1 MRVAAAVKQV
11 LDFCYPTVCAA
22 CGVSCPE
29 SNTPA
34 CCETCDQAL
43 RALAEIPACE
53 KCAKPLAY
61 DRAPCPYC
69 EGRGFRPLDQIVC
82 IGVFDDPLK
91 HLIHQAKYY
100 RQWMLAEILVD
111 RLAAQERV
119 QSLLAATEVLIPVP
133 LHPWRQIARGYNQAG
148 VIARQLARH
157 ANQNEHSGRL
167 RVRNPAVRTR
177 RTETQTHLHSRAK
190 RVDNLRGAFALVD
203 PASITGRHVTIVDD
217 VMTTGATLR
226 SFARVLIGAKPA
238 SISAIVL
245 AIADPRGKEFEA
257 V

>member
-11 LDFCYPTVCAA
+11 LDFCYPTACAA

-34 CCETCDQAL
+34 CCETCDRAL
-43 RALAEIPACE
+43 TALAEIPACA

-69 EGRGFRPLDQIVC
+69 EGRGFRPLQRIVC

-91 HLIHQAKYY
+91 HLIHQAKYH
-100 RQWMLAEILVD
+100 RQWMLAEILAN
-111 RLAAQERV
+111 RLIAQERT
-119 QSLLAATEVLIPVP
+119 QELLSATEVLVPVP
-133 LHPWRQIARGYNQAG
+133 LHPLRQIARGYNQAD
-148 VIARQLARH
+148 VIARRLAGGGKGTERT
-157 ANQNEHSGRL
+157 ERL
-167 RVRNPAVRTR
+167 RVRHPAVRTR

-190 RVDNLRGAFALVD
+190 RVENLRGAFALVD
-203 PASITGRHVTIVDD
+203 AASIAGKHVTIIDD

-226 SFARVLIGAKPA
+226 SFARVLMAAKPA
-238 SISAIVL
+238 SVSAIVL

>member
-1 MRVAAAVKQV
+1 MRVVAAVKQV

-29 SNTPA
+29 SNTRA
-34 CCETCDQAL
+34 CCETCDAAL
-43 RALAEIPACE
+43 RALAGIPACE

-69 EGRGFRPLDQIVC
+69 EGRGFRPLDRIVC
-82 IGVFDDPLK
+82 LGVFEDPLK
-91 HLIHQAKYY
+91 HLIHQAKYH
-100 RQWMLAEILVD
+100 RQWMLAEILVH
-111 RLAAQERV
+111 RLAAQERT

-133 LHPWRQIARGYNQAG
+133 LHPWRQIARGYNQAD
-148 VIARQLARH
+148 VIARQLARYEKPTER
-157 ANQNEHSGRL
+157 AERL
-167 RVRNPAVRTR
+167 RVQYPAVRTR
-177 RTETQTHLHSRAK
+177 RTETQTHMHSRTK
-190 RVDNLRGAFALVD
+190 RVENLRGAFALVD
-203 PASITGRHVTIVDD
+203 PAPIAGKHVTIVDD

-226 SFARVLIGAKPA
+226 SFARVLMSAKPA
-238 SISAIVL
+238 SVSAIVL